1 MTVATAVLVLAAVAG
16 APVVEVTGVAS
27 GTKAE
32 KTAVKSAESKRPA
45 RITSR
50 STYYDRKEGIAIF
63 TGAVHVDDEQYQMHA
78 DKAYVF
84 TSSTNELHRIV
95 AIGNVALT
103 NEARRAYAD
112 KISYYRADGM
122 VVLYGK
128 DGRAA
133 EVREEAKDGDRVVK
147 GEKIKFWIDSEQVEI
162 IKSDITAP
170 SSGMQGGLK
179 SVL

>member
-1 MTVATAVLVLAAVAG
+1 
-16 APVVEVTGVAS
+16 
-27 GTKAE
+27 
-32 KTAVKSAESKRPA
+32 
-45 RITSR
+45 
-50 STYYDRKEGIAIF
+50 
-63 TGAVHVDDEQYQMHA
+63 MHA

-84 TSSTNELHRIV
+84 TTSTNGLHRIV
-95 AIGNVALT
+95 AIGNVVLT

-112 KISYYRADGM
+112 RMSYYRADGM

-170 SSGMQGGLK
+170 SSGMQGGIK